1 MTLTTNE
8 SAAVPPVRWMPSWPV
23 RLATWLTSWGV
34 RPAPAAVRSGEPDAM
49 LASFL
54 SVLDVRTRRATL
66 SVTDEA
72 KKAVLAEIQ
81 TSLNTFK
88 DRFAVASRDDAQAW
102 NECYRLERLM
112 ALIEPAENLWPE
124 LQRRVAEAA
133 DEKLTSAL
141 RLAAAADAA
150 RQLAFDAQA
159 PHGLRPGGEE
169 LLRSNLLDVLEEIHW
184 AVHRKFY
191 SRPIRKSASRRIVGT
206 GMLAFLLFIMP
217 YIVLYWFALTGRN
230 PVEGWSW
237 LPFYTALTSGLFGA
251 LFSRLLFLQSN
262 WDNLTIGGLKV
273 ARDYTSIFLRG
284 CVGMTGAVIV
294 SFFLLSNV
302 VGGGLFPI
310 FSEIGLDTTS
320 YPKVEGSVP
329 HLSLIYPSKSLALLV
344 VWSFLAGFSERLIPS
359 LLQDTEASIA
369 KRAASK

>member
-1 MTLTTNE
+1 
-8 SAAVPPVRWMPSWPV
+8 
-23 RLATWLTSWGV
+23 
-34 RPAPAAVRSGEPDAM
+34 M

-88 DRFAVASRDDAQAW
+88 DRFAAASDDAQAW

-112 ALIEPAENLWPE
+112 VLIEPAENLWPE
-124 LQRRVAEAA
+124 LQRRVAEA
-133 DEKLTSAL
+133 DEEKLASAP

-169 LLRSNLLDVLEEIHW
+169 LLRSNLLDVLEEIHL
-184 AVHRKFY
+184 AVQRKFY
-191 SRPIRKSASRRIVGT
+191 SRPIRRSATRRIVWA

-217 YIVLYWFALTGRN
+217 YIVLYICFALTGRH

-251 LFSRLLFLQSN
+251 LFSRVLFLQSN
-262 WDNLTIGGLKV
+262 WENLTIGGLKA
-273 ARDYTSIFLRG
+273 ARDYTSILLRG

-302 VGGGLFPI
+302 VGGGLFPT
-310 FSEIGLDTTS
+310 FSEIGLDTAS
-320 YPKVEGSVP
+320 YPKIEGSAP

-344 VWSFLAGFSERLIPS
+344 VWTFLAGFSERLVPS
-359 LLQDTEASIA
+359 LLQDTETSIA
-369 KRAASK
+369 KSSASK

>member
-1 MTLTTNE
+1 
-8 SAAVPPVRWMPSWPV
+8 VK
-23 RLATWLTSWGV
+23 
-34 RPAPAAVRSGEPDAM
+34 SGEPDAM

-72 KKAVLAEIQ
+72 KKAVLAEIR
-81 TSLNTFK
+81 TNLDTFN
-88 DRFAVASRDDAQAW
+88 DRFAVASCHDSQAW

-124 LQRRVAEAA
+124 LQRRVAEANE
-133 DEKLTSAL
+133 EKLTSAP

-159 PHGLRPGGEE
+159 AFGLRPGGEE

-184 AVHRKFY
+184 AVQRKFY
-191 SRPIRKSASRRIVGT
+191 SRPIRKSATRRIVLT
-206 GMLAFLLFIMP
+206 GMMAFLLFITP
-217 YIVLYWFALTGRN
+217 YIVLYIWFALTGSS

-262 WDNLTIGGLKV
+262 WDNLTIGGLKA

-302 VGGGLFPI
+302 VGGGLFPT
-310 FSEIGLDTTS
+310 FSEIGLDTAS
-320 YPKVEGSVP
+320 YPKDSAS

-344 VWSFLAGFSERLIPS
+344 VWSFLAGFSERLVPS
-359 LLQDTEASIA
+359 LLQDTEASIE
-369 KRAASK
+369 KKTASK

>member
-1 MTLTTNE
+1 
-8 SAAVPPVRWMPSWPV
+8 MPQP
-23 RLATWLTSWGV
+23 TEITQFIFG
-34 RPAPAAVRSGEPDAM
+34 RP
-49 LASFL
+49 
-54 SVLDVRTRRATL
+54 L
-66 SVTDEA
+66 SVTDDA

-88 DRFAVASRDDAQAW
+88 DRFAASSDDAQAW

-159 PHGLRPGGEE
+159 PHGLRPGSEE

-184 AVHRKFY
+184 AVQRKFY
-191 SRPIRKSASRRIVGT
+191 SRPIRKSATRRHSVDGN
-206 GMLAFLLFIMP
+206 GGLSP
-217 YIVLYWFALTGRN
+217 VHHALHCPLHLVRVHRQD

-237 LPFYTALTSGLFGA
+237 LPFYAALTSGLFGA

-262 WDNLTIGGLKV
+262 WDNLTIGGLKA

-302 VGGGLFPI
+302 VGGGLFPT
-310 FSEIGLDTTS
+310 FSEIGLDTAS
-320 YPKVEGSVP
+320 YPNVEGSAP

-344 VWSFLAGFSERLIPS
+344 VWSFLAGFSERLVPS
-359 LLQDTEASIA
+359 LLQDTETSIA
-369 KRAASK
+369 KRTASK